1 MTLQAARRRAVRQ
14 VPLPAWHASTGCVRH
29 LSISLA
35 LTALIM
41 LLVRRVSMQGL
52 ASGYA
57 MGTIPS
63 FRSATLWPTADP
75 DAPKLEATVKKWVD
89 FFKNHRLLFAAGN
102 MLHVRRPDSRGYE
115 AVAFVQPGSYSILSG
130 KSLLISRKGK
140 SRRTASWELARR

>member
-1 MTLQAARRRAVRQ
+1 MVVGLRCVEQFGPSLMATLF
-14 VPLPAWHASTGCVRH
+14 LTGCV
-29 LSISLA
+29 
-35 LTALIM
+35 
-41 LLVRRVSMQGL
+41 QGL

-63 FRSATLWPTADP
+63 FRSSTLWPPTDP
-75 DAPKLEATVKKWVD
+75 DASKLEASIKKWIA

-130 KSLLISRKGK
+130 KPML
-140 SRRTASWELARR
+140 RTQRLA